1 MKREKHLLRIA
12 DLTAEIIAD
21 QEELQKSEKAVEECQ
36 AARMKKKAA
45 NLKREEV
52 KEYHRVL
59 DNFQVGDVNDD
70 DLPYSSLIERV
81 TELMLKIE

>member
-36 AARMKKKAA
+36 LARMKKKAA
-45 NLKREEV
+45 NLKRE
-52 KEYHRVL
+52 
-59 DNFQVGDVNDD
+59 
-70 DLPYSSLIERV
+70 
-81 TELMLKIE
+81 